1 MNMQLAKGTALRK
14 GGATG
19 RVLLLALL
27 LSAGA
32 ALAAPA
38 SKAAQPDGQ
47 GYLLD
52 PVVVTA
58 RGYAASQSDTPGGVG
73 VVTEEDITLARK
85 GSIVDAL
92 EKVPGVTRTGD
103 SPWGQDIS
111 IRGLSGTSVVILL
124 NGKRLNTATD
134 MNARLG
140 FINPADIERIEVLKG
155 PVSALYGSG
164 STGGVVNIIT
174 KKPVFTAPG
183 EGVEAH
189 GEVSGSA
196 STNPGGA
203 SIYANGSVSGQKAFA
218 LASGGYRDYGNIYG
232 GHDTLSRNSGFL
244 DHQIRGIVGVRPWQP
259 LTITV
264 EALQSE
270 GSNIG
275 IPGGVSSMPAV
286 ADVTY
291 RDTEFRFFSLDADL
305 DVSGEYLKSITANF
319 YYSENKRDVLVDKI
333 PPAASLPYPVKL
345 NPRSKHTNYGGK
357 LQGTIEAGEHT
368 IVTGTEFWVWEM
380 KSRRTRYLQ
389 RPPAAGGYGPVYD
402 RPVPDSNQTSV
413 GVFAEDN
420 WLLSD
425 SFTLNIGGRLD
436 YLNTHSDPITLGAG
450 ANAKNYS
457 HNTEEDWGWHLHAGL
472 TWKMDE
478 NWSQSLLLASSY
490 RAADIMERFKYLDLG
505 GGKVLYGNPD
515 LDPEK
520 SYYAEYALRY
530 GDEALSADLRLFAN
544 IITDY
549 IAEDYSGGGNAIYL
563 QNVDDAR
570 IYGAELEA
578 RLRLTDN
585 WGLYGNVTG
594 LYGQDRENDDAL
606 PGVAPV
612 SGVLGVDFGYEGFWA
627 RLEGKGV
634 APQRRLP
641 EGVDGTKG
649 IITANAA
656 LGYGFELA
664 GTRHEISLTVDNI
677 FDTRYYNY
685 LAHQRGYTVW
695 EPGIAA
701 TLNYAVKF

>member
-1 MNMQLAKGTALRK
+1 MTTQLANGTALRK
-14 GGATG
+14 GGAIG

-38 SKAAQPDGQ
+38 SKAAQPEGQ

-73 VVTEEDITLARK
+73 VVTEEDIRLARK
-85 GSIVDAL
+85 GSLVDAL
-92 EKVPGVTRTGD
+92 EKVPGITRTGD

-134 MNARLG
+134 LNARLG
-140 FINPADIERIEVLKG
+140 FINPADIERVEVLKG
-155 PVSALYGSG
+155 PISALYGSG

-174 KKPVFTAPG
+174 KKPVFTDT
-183 EGVEAH
+183 VEAH

-196 STNPGGA
+196 GTNPGGA
-203 SIYANGSVSGQKAFA
+203 SLYGNGSVSGSKAFA
-218 LASGGYRDYGNIYG
+218 LASGGYRDYGNVYG
-232 GHDTLSRNSGFL
+232 GHDTVSRNSGFL
-244 DHQIRGIVGVRPWQP
+244 DHQIRGLVGIKPWSP
-259 LTITV
+259 LTLTF
-264 EALQSE
+264 EAMQSE
-270 GSNIG
+270 GNNIG
-275 IPGGVSSMPAV
+275 IPGGSSAMPQMAT
-286 ADVTY
+286 VTY
-291 RDTEFRFFSLDADL
+291 KDTEFRFFSADADL
-305 DVSGEYLKSITANF
+305 DVDGEYLKSLTANF
-319 YYSENKRDVLVDKI
+319 YYSENKRNVEIDNRGNT
-333 PPAASLPYPVKL
+333 PPVWM
-345 NPRSKHTNYGGK
+345 NPRAKHTNYGGK
-357 LQGTIEAGEHT
+357 TQGTLEAGDHT
-368 IVTGTEFWVWEM
+368 IVTGSEFWVWEM
-380 KSRRTRYLQ
+380 KSRRTNLNNQ
-389 RPPAAGGYGPVYD
+389 AVD
-402 RPVPDSNQTSV
+402 RPAPDSNQTSV
-413 GVFAEDN
+413 GIFAEDN
-420 WLLSD
+420 WLFND
-425 SFTLNIGGRLD
+425 SFTLNLGARLD
-436 YLNTHSDPITLGAG
+436 YLNTHNEAITL
-450 ANAKNYS
+450 NNKYYS
-457 HNTEEDWGWHLHAGL
+457 NNTEEDWGWHLHAGL
-472 TWKMDE
+472 TWKMTE

-490 RAADIMERFKYLDLG
+490 RAADIMERFKYINLG
-505 GGKVLYGNPD
+505 GGMSLYGNPD
-515 LDPEK
+515 LDPEQ
-520 SYYAEYALRY
+520 SYYAEYSLGY
-530 GDEALSADLRLFAN
+530 DDNTFSADLRLFAN

-549 IAEDYSGGGNAIYL
+549 IAEDRSGGGNAIYL

-570 IYGAELEA
+570 IYGAELET

-594 LYGQDRENDDAL
+594 LYGQDKENNDAL

-612 SGVLGVDFGYEGFWA
+612 SGVLGVDFGYAGFWA

-649 IITANAA
+649 IVTMNAA

-664 GTRHEISLTVDNI
+664 GTKHEISVTVDNI

>member
-1 MNMQLAKGTALRK
+1 MKMQFAQGTTLRK
-14 GGATG
+14 CGAAG
-19 RVLLLALL
+19 RVLLLVLL
-27 LSAGA
+27 LNAGA
-32 ALAAPA
+32 AVTAPA
-38 SKAAQPDGQ
+38 SKAAQPEEQ
-47 GYLLD
+47 GYLMD

-73 VVTEEDITLARK
+73 VVTAEDITLARK

-92 EKVPGVTRTGD
+92 EKVPGITRTGD

-174 KKPVFTAPG
+174 KKPTFTDEVA
-183 EGVEAH
+183 AH
-189 GEVSGSA
+189 GEVAGSA
-196 STNPGGA
+196 GSNPGGA
-203 SIYANGSVSGQKAFA
+203 SLYGNASVSGQKAFA

-232 GHDTLSRNSGFL
+232 GHDTVSHNSGFL
-244 DHQIRGIVGVRPWQP
+244 DHQIRGLVGIKPWQP
-259 LTITV
+259 LSLTF
-264 EALQSE
+264 EAIQSE

-275 IPGGVSSMPAV
+275 IPGGLSSMPPT
-286 ADVTY
+286 ADITY
-291 RDTEFRFFSLDADL
+291 RETEFRFFSLDADL
-305 DVSGEYLKSITANF
+305 DLDGEYLKTLTANL
-319 YYSENKRDVLVDKI
+319 YYSENKRDVLIDKI
-333 PPAASLPYPVKL
+333 PPPPPPSPLKL
-345 NPRSKHTNYGGK
+345 NPRAEHTNYGGK
-357 LQGTIEAGEHT
+357 LQGTVEAGDHT
-368 IVTGTEFWVWEM
+368 IVAGSEFWVWEM
-380 KSRRTRYLQ
+380 QSRRTRYP
-389 RPPAAGGYGPVYD
+389 RPSGTPTVED
-402 RPVPDSNQTSV
+402 RPAPDTNQTSA

-420 WLLSD
+420 WLLNEA
-425 SFTLNIGGRLD
+425 FTLNIGGRLD

-450 ANAKNYS
+450 VNAKNYS
-457 HNTEEDWGWHLHAGL
+457 HTTAEDWGWHLHAGL
-472 TWKMDE
+472 TWKMNE
-478 NWSQSLLLASSY
+478 SWSQSLLLASGF

-530 GDEALSADLRLFAN
+530 GNDVFSSDLRLFAN
-544 IITDY
+544 VITDY
-549 IAEDYSGGGNAIYL
+549 IAEDYSSGGNAIYL

-570 IYGAELEA
+570 IYGAELDA
-578 RLRLTDN
+578 RLRLSDN

-594 LYGQDRENDDAL
+594 LYGQDKENNDAL
-606 PGVAPV
+606 PGVAPL
-612 SGVLGVDFGYEGFWA
+612 SGVLGVDFGYEGFWS

-634 APQRRLP
+634 APQRHLP

-649 IITANAA
+649 IVTMNAA
-656 LGYGFELA
+656 LGYKFELA
-664 GTRHEISLTVDNI
+664 GSRHEISVTVDNI

-701 TLNYAVKF
+701 TLSYAVKF

>member
-1 MNMQLAKGTALRK
+1 MKMQLANGTALRRC
-14 GGATG
+14 GATG

-38 SKAAQPDGQ
+38 SKAAQPEGQ
-47 GYLLD
+47 GYLMD

-92 EKVPGVTRTGD
+92 EKVPGITRTGD

-111 IRGLSGTSVVILL
+111 IRGLSGASVVILL

-134 MNARLG
+134 LNARLG
-140 FINPADIERIEVLKG
+140 FINPADVERIEVLKG

-164 STGGVVNIIT
+164 STGGGVNIIT
-174 KKPVFTAPG
+174 KKPVFTD
-183 EGVEAH
+183 EVEAH
-189 GEVSGSA
+189 GEVAGSA

-203 SIYANGSVSGQKAFA
+203 SIYGNGSVSGQKAFA
-218 LASGGYRDYGNIYG
+218 LVSGGYRDYGNIYG
-232 GHDTLSRNSGFL
+232 GDDTKSRNSGFL
-244 DHQIRGIVGVRPWQP
+244 DHQIRGVVGLKPWQP
-259 LTITV
+259 LTLTI

-275 IPGGVSSMPAV
+275 IPGGSSSMPGMAT
-286 ADVTY
+286 VTY
-291 RDTEFRFFSLDADL
+291 KDTEFKFFSVDADL
-305 DVSGEYLKSITANF
+305 DVDGDYLKTVTANF
-319 YYSENKRDVLVDKI
+319 YFSENKRNVEIDNRGKT
-333 PPAASLPYPVKL
+333 PPAWM

-357 LQGTIEAGEHT
+357 VQGTLEAGDHT

-380 KSRRTRYLQ
+380 KSRRTNLNN
-389 RPPAAGGYGPVYD
+389 GSVD

-425 SFTLNIGGRLD
+425 AFTLNLGARLD
-436 YLNTHSDPITLGAG
+436 YLNTHNESITL
-450 ANAKNYS
+450 NNKFYS
-457 HNTEEDWGWHLHAGL
+457 NNTEEDWGWHLHAGL
-472 TWKMDE
+472 TWKMTE

-490 RAADIMERFKYLDLG
+490 RAADIMERFKYINLG
-505 GGKVLYGNPD
+505 GGMSLYGNPD
-515 LDPEK
+515 LDPEQ
-520 SYYAEYALRY
+520 SYYAEYSLSY
-530 GDEALSADLRLFAN
+530 GDDVLSADLRLFAN

-549 IAEDYSGGGNAIYL
+549 IAEDYSRGGNDIYL
-563 QNVDDAR
+563 KNVDDAR
-570 IYGAELEA
+570 IYGAELDA
-578 RLRLTDN
+578 RLRLSDN

-594 LYGQDRENDDAL
+594 LYGQDRENHDAL

-634 APQRRLP
+634 APQRHLP

-656 LGYGFELA
+656 VGYGFELA
-664 GTRHEISLTVDNI
+664 GTRHEISVTVDNI